1 MPSGKEL
8 VVAILA
14 VVVHIGVLWLW
25 NREIPLLAAGEFR
38 QYGGVIIPLAG
49 LMLSAALFA
58 FLGAFVRTRWFGYA
72 SALAAITVPYF
83 FTSSGAVAIG
93 VLLASLLF
101 AGSAIHRI
109 QREVYFSISFHVS
122 KVLRA
127 GVPLYFTI
135 ISLTIS
141 MYYLAQIGQ
150 RNVLATIVPRSAFE
164 VTFRTLAEPFASAT
178 GLSEIDPN
186 STVDEFLTQV
196 VEKKLGD
203 KGIKLS
209 QVSSGELERLLT
221 AERREVERQY
231 GLELE
236 GQKKVKDVFYTAVSA
251 RVEDFLG
258 PYKEYLPYISVTTF
272 FLAFKAI
279 TFPLYY
285 LTLGFASV
293 LIRLLISVNILR
305 NEKQKIEVEQLT
317 L

>member
-1 MPSGKEL
+1 
-8 VVAILA
+8 
-14 VVVHIGVLWLW
+14 
-25 NREIPLLAAGEFR
+25 
-38 QYGGVIIPLAG
+38 
-49 LMLSAALFA
+49 
-58 FLGAFVRTRWFGYA
+58 
-72 SALAAITVPYF
+72 
-83 FTSSGAVAIG
+83 
-93 VLLASLLF
+93 
-101 AGSAIHRI
+101 
-109 QREVYFSISFHVS
+109 
-122 KVLRA
+122 
-127 GVPLYFTI
+127 
-135 ISLTIS
+135 

-150 RNVLATIVPRSAFE
+150 RNILATIVPRSAFE

-178 GLSEIDPN
+178 GLSEIDPD

-209 QVSSGELERLLT
+209 QVSSGELGRLLA
-221 AERREVERQY
+221 AERREVANQY
-231 GLELE
+231 GIELD
-236 GQKKVKDVFYTAVSA
+236 GQKKVKEVFYTAVSA